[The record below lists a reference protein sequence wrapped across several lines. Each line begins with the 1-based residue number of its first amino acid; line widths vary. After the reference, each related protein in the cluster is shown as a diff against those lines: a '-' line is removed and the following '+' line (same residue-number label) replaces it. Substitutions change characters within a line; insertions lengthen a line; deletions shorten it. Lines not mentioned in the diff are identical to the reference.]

1 MAIKSE
7 LGPLELKIM
16 QLMWKNRS
24 STVREMF
31 EVLSKERKIALTTI
45 STTMNRLF
53 QKGFLTRE
61 IETGKGGLFYI
72 YKTKETKNG
81 FEKKI
86 SKNLAKQIIKS
97 YGNIASM
104 KIIQEISKNYNEE
117 ELDKLLEELELLKD
131 SKGGGEDSG

>member
-16 QLMWKNRS
+16 QLMWKNHS
-24 STVREMF
+24 STVREMY

-72 YKTKETKNG
+72 YKTKESKKG

-86 SKNLAKQIIKS
+86 SQNLAKQIIKS
-97 YGNIASM
+97 YGNITSM

-117 ELDKLLEELELLKD
+117 ELDKILEELKRLRN
-131 SKGGGEDSG
+131 SKSGEENSD